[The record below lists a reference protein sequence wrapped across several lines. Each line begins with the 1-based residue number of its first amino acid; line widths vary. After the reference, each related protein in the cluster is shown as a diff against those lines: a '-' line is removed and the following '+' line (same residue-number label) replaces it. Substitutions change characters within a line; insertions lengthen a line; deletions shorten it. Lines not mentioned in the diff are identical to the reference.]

1 MKELLKSHKEL
12 TDAIFRSFGIENGY
26 GDIDDKTDFKWDFT
40 TDSIHWAEEDKD
52 VMLNSFKNIKSYWPE
67 MDNINQI
74 LDEAF
79 NNDGPCYI
87 NLKR

>member
-1 MKELLKSHKEL
+1 MDMHNNDNMHNHYYNMHNTNNHNMNNK
-12 TDAIFRSFGIENGY
+12 
-26 GDIDDKTDFKWDFT
+26 KT
-40 TDSIHWAEEDKD
+40 
-52 VMLNSFKNIKSYWPE
+52 
-67 MDNINQI
+67 DNINQI